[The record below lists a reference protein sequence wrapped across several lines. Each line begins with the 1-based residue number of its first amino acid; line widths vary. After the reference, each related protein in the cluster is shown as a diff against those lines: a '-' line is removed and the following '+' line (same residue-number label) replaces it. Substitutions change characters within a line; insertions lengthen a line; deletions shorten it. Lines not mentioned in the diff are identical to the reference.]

1 MEVKLNNQ
9 KIIISEAKSL
19 KELLEEKALDN
30 KSGTAVAVNG
40 QVISKENWSQQML
53 KNQDDILLITATA
66 GG

>member
-53 KNQDDILLITATA
+53 NNQDDILLITATA